1 MPFVN
6 LIQEQKLAEL
16 RAEKRMRAFFGAFA
30 GVTVV
35 SGAVFM
41 FLLIDTTLAASEAG
55 RLKHEIARLKPLQDQ
70 IDSDTA
76 EYEKLN
82 PRVTQLQKSTE
93 ISNRWERILT
103 HLSKQ
108 TPDHTWLKTV
118 RCSAFDASK
127 PISIQITGYGMD
139 QSPIGEFMMRLQN
152 CPDLEDVNL
161 KYTNATTVGT
171 STAIEFQVES
181 NLAGS
186 IEKKETVKKEAGS

>member
-1 MPFVN
+1 
-6 LIQEQKLAEL
+6 
-16 RAEKRMRAFFGAFA
+16 

-41 FLLIDTTLAASEAG
+41 FLLIDTTLAASEAS

-127 PISIQITGYGMD
+127 PISIQITG
-139 QSPIGEFMMRLQN
+139 
-152 CPDLEDVNL
+152 
-161 KYTNATTVGT
+161 
-171 STAIEFQVES
+171 
-181 NLAGS
+181 
-186 IEKKETVKKEAGS
+186 